1 MRHFQRFVFVL
12 LLLNGVAAHAQSYWQ
27 PLVSGTTKN
36 LREVFF
42 TSADTGY
49 VVGEDSVLLRTM
61 DGGNTWAQLNDVGT
75 FYPGNLNDIWMWGNT
90 GMIVPEYHGG
100 SVKHTTNGGN
110 SWTDF
115 PGEPS
120 LCFPDGIFFVN
131 ANEGY
136 LFGNGC
142 FNGAFV
148 SRWNGSGW
156 GSAQLLY
163 FGVTS
168 QLGNIGINGVAYSPV
183 SGRYVAVGDFGK
195 MFSSTDG
202 FSTFDTL
209 NINDTA
215 NFTAVDYIGN
225 NSFVAVN
232 DASNF
237 ANVWL
242 STDGGQTFAP
252 DQNFAWTFYYPGF
265 YDFEA
270 LPNGFAVAGGYSMT
284 TGNGFLQTRA
294 ATGGWQAGSYES
306 VDQIVRGVFVVDST
320 LAFAVGDSGAIY
332 RYTLPTS
339 AGMQNETVSEI
350 NVYPNPVQMPGNV
363 VINSLRNH
371 AVKVEVTDVTGKLLY
386 TLRDERFTG
395 TVPVAAFTQTPGM
408 YMMHVEDDA
417 GLRATARI
425 VVTR

>member
-1 MRHFQRFVFVL
+1 MRPLQFLILMCVL
-12 LLLNGVAAHAQSYWQ
+12 LGGIAANAQSSWQ
-27 PLVSGTTKN
+27 PLSSGTTKN

-42 TSADTGY
+42 TSSDTGY
-49 VVGEDSVLLRTM
+49 VVGEDSVLLRTT
-61 DGGNTWAQLNDVGT
+61 DGGNTWVQLNNVSSL
-75 FYPGNLNDIWMWGNT
+75 FPGNLNDIWMWGNT

-100 SVKHTTNGGN
+100 DVKQTSNGGN
-110 SWTDF
+110 SWMDF
-115 PGEPS
+115 PGAPS

-156 GSAQLLY
+156 GNAQLLY
-163 FGVTS
+163 FGVTA
-168 QLGNIGINGVAYSPV
+168 QFENIGITGVAYSPA
-183 SGRYVAVGDFGK
+183 SGRYVAVGDYGK

-209 NINDTA
+209 SINDTA

-225 NSFVAVN
+225 NSFIAVN

-265 YDFEA
+265 LDFEA

-284 TGNGFLQTRA
+284 TGAGFLQTRA
-294 ATGGWQAGSYES
+294 ATGGWSAGSYDA

-332 RYTLPTS
+332 RYALTASVGLH
-339 AGMQNETVSEI
+339 NEVAPEI
-350 NVYPNPVQMPGNV
+350 NVYPNPVQMQDNV
-363 VINSLRNH
+363 VISSLRNH
-371 AVKVEVTDVTGKLLY
+371 AVKIDVTDVAGKLLY

-395 TVPVAAFTQTPGM
+395 VVSVSAFTQMPGV
-408 YMMHVEDDA
+408 YMMHVQDDS
-417 GLRATARI
+417 GLKATARI